1 MAPPPPPPAPI
12 QGKQPSAYGAMMKRT
27 GGAGHAPVSS
37 AASGTAEA
45 VKKGRPTKDDIRR
58 QKMDMASA
66 AIVAL
71 LSNKPTKNKV
81 REYMTGRIA
90 QLNEEK
96 REQHPVGGS
105 LEAVS
110 IGWAPWRVMIGRV
123 IPIGSLVAGAFLPV
137 RVVEG
142 IGTAGRWGVYTLR
155 RWGYFRWWRA
165 IIPARNFTTAEGKG
179 SDIADILDMFYSR
192 LGNYFA
198 RYRYKWRPNSLEHL
212 RTSDV

>member
-12 QGKQPSAYGAMMKRT
+12 PNKQPSAYGAMMKRT

-37 AASGTAEA
+37 PPPGTAEA

-58 QKMDMASA
+58 QKMDQASA

-96 REQHPVGGS
+96 R
-105 LEAVS
+105 
-110 IGWAPWRVMIGRV
+110 
-123 IPIGSLVAGAFLPV
+123 
-137 RVVEG
+137 
-142 IGTAGRWGVYTLR
+142 
-155 RWGYFRWWRA
+155 
-165 IIPARNFTTAEGKG
+165 
-179 SDIADILDMFYSR
+179 
-192 LGNYFA
+192 
-198 RYRYKWRPNSLEHL
+198 
-212 RTSDV
+212 

>member
-1 MAPPPPPPAPI
+1 
-12 QGKQPSAYGAMMKRT
+12 MMKRA

-58 QKMDMASA
+58 QKMDQASA

-96 REQHPVGGS
+96 R
-105 LEAVS
+105 
-110 IGWAPWRVMIGRV
+110 
-123 IPIGSLVAGAFLPV
+123 
-137 RVVEG
+137 
-142 IGTAGRWGVYTLR
+142 
-155 RWGYFRWWRA
+155 
-165 IIPARNFTTAEGKG
+165 
-179 SDIADILDMFYSR
+179 
-192 LGNYFA
+192 
-198 RYRYKWRPNSLEHL
+198 
-212 RTSDV
+212 

>member
-1 MAPPPPPPAPI
+1 
-12 QGKQPSAYGAMMKRT
+12 MMKRA

-45 VKKGRPTKDDIRR
+45 VKKGLPTKDDIRR

-96 REQHPVGGS
+96 R
-105 LEAVS
+105 
-110 IGWAPWRVMIGRV
+110 
-123 IPIGSLVAGAFLPV
+123 
-137 RVVEG
+137 
-142 IGTAGRWGVYTLR
+142 
-155 RWGYFRWWRA
+155 
-165 IIPARNFTTAEGKG
+165 
-179 SDIADILDMFYSR
+179 
-192 LGNYFA
+192 
-198 RYRYKWRPNSLEHL
+198 
-212 RTSDV
+212 